1 MPRQRDEGDDPI
13 VKIPHRRRPE
23 LVQGVFR
30 SEAIATAVAKEL
42 KAAYPDRV
50 VMVIDEGDQEVEF
63 VEQRRGRR
71 SRVLVRL
78 IA

>member
-1 MPRQRDEGDDPI
+1 MPRQRDEGDDSI

-42 KAAYPDRV
+42 KAAYPDGV
-50 VMVIDEGDQEVEF
+50 VVVIDEGDERVESG
-63 VEQRRGRR
+63 ESRDGRP